1 MLSAMSNLCLGA
13 PGDAAHTE
21 TQRYGLQP
29 GQLHIRY
36 YYLTPGVTWTGC
48 GSQGIN
54 VMAIRRF
61 KLSHGIGF
69 SFAAEF
75 VQQ

>member
-48 GSQGIN
+48 GSQGSWGN
-54 VMAIRRF
+54 
-61 KLSHGIGF
+61 SNGY
-69 SFAAEF
+69 
-75 VQQ
+75 